1 MAADQRTGGSASQGD
16 GADAGAQKKRRRR
29 CRRPRRK
36 PDSSTKAGQAGQA
49 KSGGAKRS
57 GSKAVTDAAGTTTP
71 KAPKRKGR
79 KRGGKKRGGARGK
92 SRVPSGEKTAASKR
106 DTRRPKIPTT
116 REVSAGG
123 VVYRPSDDGIEV
135 VLASRR
141 TRRGQLA
148 WGLAKGG
155 IERGETK
162 EVAALREV
170 REETGMTAEIEADL
184 GDTKYMYVWD
194 DIRIRK
200 TVHFF
205 LMRHTG
211 GNVDDRD
218 DEMEE
223 VRWFPLDRAV
233 KRAAYRGERDMLV
246 KASEPRKRRWP
257 TRSSRSRSA
266 SGRAC
271 C

>member
-1 MAADQRTGGSASQGD
+1 MTPDDPARNVASQEQQPAGD
-16 GADAGAQKKRRRR
+16 ASRKRRRR
-29 CRRPRRK
+29 RRPRRK
-36 PDSSTKAGQAGQA
+36 PGAATSGNATGAQA
-49 KSGGAKRS
+49 KKGGAAGGGGEKSS
-57 GSKAVTDAAGTTTP
+57 GSGRHRASSGAS
-71 KAPKRKGR
+71 KRKGQQR
-79 KRGGKKRGGARGK
+79 SGTKQRSAKQHSGHGAKTTGTKRGVARRGERKSPAR
-92 SRVPSGEKTAASKR
+92 RQ
-106 DTRRPKIPTT
+106 KIPTT

-123 VVYRPSDDGIEV
+123 VVYRRTDEDIEV
-135 VLASRR
+135 LLASRR

-155 IERGETK
+155 IEEGETK
-162 EVAALREV
+162 EVAAIREV

-211 GNVDDRD
+211 GNADDRD

-223 VRWFPLDRAV
+223 IRWFPMERAI

-246 KASEPRKRRWP
+246 KASELLK
-257 TRSSRSRSA
+257 
-266 SGRAC
+266 
-271 C
+271 

>member
-1 MAADQRTGGSASQGD
+1 MAGDEPTRTPAPQGESAGSGASR
-16 GADAGAQKKRRRR
+16 KRRRR
-29 CRRPRRK
+29 RRPRRK
-36 PDSSTKAGQAGQA
+36 PEAASAAGSTAQA
-49 KSGGAKRS
+49 KKTDGQRSGETASASSGAAKRTGRQRSRAKQRSKKQGAGKATTKRGARGGAKR
-57 GSKAVTDAAGTTTP
+57 GGAKGTTKP
-71 KAPKRKGR
+71 P
-79 KRGGKKRGGARGK
+79 
-92 SRVPSGEKTAASKR
+92 E
-106 DTRRPKIPTT
+106 RRAKIPTT

-123 VVYRPSDDGIEV
+123 VVYRETDDGIEV

-155 IERGETK
+155 IEEGETK
-162 EVAALREV
+162 EDAAIREV

-211 GNVDDRD
+211 GNADDRD

-223 VRWFPLDRAV
+223 IRWFPMERAI

-246 KASEPRKRRWP
+246 KASELLR
-257 TRSSRSRSA
+257 
-266 SGRAC
+266 
-271 C
+271 

>member
-1 MAADQRTGGSASQGD
+1 MAADEPARSTASQEQK
-16 GADAGAQKKRRRR
+16 ARPDAPRKRRRR
-29 CRRPRRK
+29 RRPRRK
-36 PDSSTKAGQAGQA
+36 PSGATQGGASSTQANKTVAKKGDGESPSSGATKRTGRQRSRKKQRSGNPHAGKGAKATSA
-49 KSGGAKRS
+49 KRGTTNRGGAKPS
-57 GSKAVTDAAGTTTP
+57 
-71 KAPKRKGR
+71 APRQ
-79 KRGGKKRGGARGK
+79 
-92 SRVPSGEKTAASKR
+92 
-106 DTRRPKIPTT
+106 KIPTT

-123 VVYRPSDDGIEV
+123 VVYRKTDEGIEV

-155 IERGETK
+155 IEEGESRET
-162 EVAALREV
+162 AAIREV

-223 VRWFPLDRAV
+223 IRWFPMERAI

-246 KASEPRKRRWP
+246 KASELL
-257 TRSSRSRSA
+257 A
-266 SGRAC
+266 
-271 C
+271 

>member
-1 MAADQRTGGSASQGD
+1 MAADEPTKRPAPQEDSGGAETPR
-16 GADAGAQKKRRRR
+16 KRRRR
-29 CRRPRRK
+29 RRPRRK
-36 PDSSTKAGQAGQA
+36 PDAASGAGASKARSKKTGAERSGA
-49 KSGGAKRS
+49 EASASSGGAKRKGRQRS
-57 GSKAVTDAAGTTTP
+57 RTNQRRGKVGQTEGGAATATTRTGSKQ
-71 KAPKRKGR
+71 
-79 KRGGKKRGGARGK
+79 GGAKAG
-92 SRVPSGEKTAASKR
+92 AKR
-106 DTRRPKIPTT
+106 PARRPKIPTT

-123 VVYRPSDDGIEV
+123 VVYRKSDDGVEV

-155 IERGETK
+155 IEEGETK
-162 EVAALREV
+162 EAAAIREV

-223 VRWFPLDRAV
+223 IRWFPMERAI

-246 KASEPRKRRWP
+246 KASGLLR
-257 TRSSRSRSA
+257 
-266 SGRAC
+266 
-271 C
+271 

>member
-1 MAADQRTGGSASQGD
+1 MAADEPTRTPAPQGD
-16 GADAGAQKKRRRR
+16 KGGAGTPKKRRRR
-29 CRRPRRK
+29 RRPRRK
-36 PDSSTKAGQAGQA
+36 PGAATTAAG
-49 KSGGAKRS
+49 SGAQPKKDGGRQG
-57 GSKAVTDAAGTTTP
+57 GSKASSASTTTGGSAAG
-71 KAPKRKGR
+71 KGR
-79 KRGGKKRGGARGK
+79 KRGGKKRSSTAKAQGGRSKGTAKRGA
-92 SRVPSGEKTAASKR
+92 P
-106 DTRRPKIPTT
+106 RPKIPTT

-123 VVYRPSDDGIEV
+123 VVYRRSDDGIEV

-162 EVAALREV
+162 EVAAIREV

-223 VRWFPLDRAV
+223 IRWFPLERAI

-246 KASEPRKRRWP
+246 KASELL
-257 TRSSRSRSA
+257 A
-266 SGRAC
+266 
-271 C
+271 

>member
-1 MAADQRTGGSASQGD
+1 MGQTEGGAATATTRTGSKQG
-16 GADAGAQKKRRRR
+16 GAKAGGKGGAKAGAKGPA
-29 CRRPRRK
+29 RRPR
-36 PDSSTKAGQAGQA
+36 
-49 KSGGAKRS
+49 
-57 GSKAVTDAAGTTTP
+57 
-71 KAPKRKGR
+71 
-79 KRGGKKRGGARGK
+79 
-92 SRVPSGEKTAASKR
+92 
-106 DTRRPKIPTT
+106 IPTT

-123 VVYRPSDDGIEV
+123 VVYRKSDDGVEV

-155 IERGETK
+155 IEEGETK
-162 EVAALREV
+162 EAAAIREV

-223 VRWFPLDRAV
+223 IRWFPMERAI

-246 KASEPRKRRWP
+246 KASGLLR
-257 TRSSRSRSA
+257 
-266 SGRAC
+266 
-271 C
+271 

>member
-1 MAADQRTGGSASQGD
+1 VQPK
-16 GADAGAQKKRRRR
+16 ADAGRRTD
-29 CRRPRRK
+29 P
-36 PDSSTKAGQAGQA
+36 KATTATPPKIG
-49 KSGGAKRS
+49 
-57 GSKAVTDAAGTTTP
+57 AAGN
-71 KAPKRKGR
+71 KGKRGGG
-79 KRGGKKRGGARGK
+79 KRGGKKRGGKKRTAKAAPSKAAARG
-92 SRVPSGEKTAASKR
+92 TAKR
-106 DTRRPKIPTT
+106 GAQRPKIPTT

-123 VVYRPSDDGIEV
+123 VVYRRADDGIEI

-162 EVAALREV
+162 EAAAIREV

-223 VRWFPLDRAV
+223 IRWFPLERAI

-246 KASEPRKRRWP
+246 KASELLK
-257 TRSSRSRSA
+257 
-266 SGRAC
+266 
-271 C
+271 

>member
-1 MAADQRTGGSASQGD
+1 MARSKKTGAERSGAKASAS
-16 GADAGAQKKRRRR
+16 
-29 CRRPRRK
+29 
-36 PDSSTKAGQAGQA
+36 
-49 KSGGAKRS
+49 SGGAKRKGRQRS
-57 GSKAVTDAAGTTTP
+57 RTNQRRGKVGQTEGGAATATTRTGSKQGGA
-71 KAPKRKGR
+71 KA
-79 KRGGKKRGGARGK
+79 GGKGGAKAGAK
-92 SRVPSGEKTAASKR
+92 GPA
-106 DTRRPKIPTT
+106 RRPRIPTT

-123 VVYRPSDDGIEV
+123 VVYRKSDDGVEV

-155 IERGETK
+155 IEEGETK
-162 EVAALREV
+162 EAAAIREV

-223 VRWFPLDRAV
+223 IRWFPMERAI

-246 KASEPRKRRWP
+246 KASGLLR
-257 TRSSRSRSA
+257 
-266 SGRAC
+266 
-271 C
+271 

>member
-1 MAADQRTGGSASQGD
+1 MAADEPARSTASQEQK
-16 GADAGAQKKRRRR
+16 ARPDAPRKRRRR
-29 CRRPRRK
+29 RRPRRK
-36 PDSSTKAGQAGQA
+36 PSSATSTGGAAGASANKTGAKQGDA
-49 KSGGAKRS
+49 KSSSSGGTKRTGRQRSRKKQRSGKTNAGEGAKAT
-57 GSKAVTDAAGTTTP
+57 GG
-71 KAPKRKGR
+71 
-79 KRGGKKRGGARGK
+79 KRGAPKRGGAK
-92 SRVPSGEKTAASKR
+92 PSA
-106 DTRRPKIPTT
+106 RRQRIPTT

-123 VVYRPSDDGIEV
+123 VVYRKTDEGIEV

-155 IERGETK
+155 IEEGETK
-162 EVAALREV
+162 ETAATREV

-223 VRWFPLDRAV
+223 IRWFPMERAI

-246 KASEPRKRRWP
+246 KASELLR
-257 TRSSRSRSA
+257 
-266 SGRAC
+266 
-271 C
+271 

>member
-1 MAADQRTGGSASQGD
+1 MAADEPTGTPAPQGD
-16 GADAGAQKKRRRR
+16 KGGAPTPKKRRRR
-29 CRRPRRK
+29 RRPRRK
-36 PDSSTKAGQAGQA
+36 AGAATTGGGSGAQAKKAGRPEG
-49 KSGGAKRS
+49 
-57 GSKAVTDAAGTTTP
+57 GSKASAASGTAGGAA
-71 KAPKRKGR
+71 KKGR
-79 KRGGKKRGGARGK
+79 KRGGKKRGGAKRSSTPKTQAGRSKQTATRGA
-92 SRVPSGEKTAASKR
+92 P
-106 DTRRPKIPTT
+106 RPKIPTT

-123 VVYRPSDDGIEV
+123 VVYRRGDDGIEV

-162 EVAALREV
+162 EVAAIREV

-211 GNVDDRD
+211 GNVEDRD

-223 VRWFPLDRAV
+223 IRWFPLERAI

-246 KASEPRKRRWP
+246 KASELL
-257 TRSSRSRSA
+257 A
-266 SGRAC
+266 
-271 C
+271 

>member
-1 MAADQRTGGSASQGD
+1 MAGTDGPSEAANGGDQPP
-16 GADAGAQKKRRRR
+16 KRRRR
-29 CRRPRRK
+29 RRRRRPAGGQTPRQGVAAPTDPK
-36 PDSSTKAGQAGQA
+36 PRDTSKTTEKPTTGDAAKAPRSSA
-49 KSGGAKRS
+49 GAKRRGGRGRS
-57 GSKAVTDAAGTTTP
+57 RGKEPATAKQAAAGRGTKPRP
-71 KAPKRKGR
+71 K
-79 KRGGKKRGGARGK
+79 
-92 SRVPSGEKTAASKR
+92 
-106 DTRRPKIPTT
+106 KIPTT

-123 VVYRPSDDGIEV
+123 VVYRHTDDGAIEV

-155 IERGETK
+155 IEIGESK
-162 EVAALREV
+162 EDAAIREV
-170 REETGMTAEIEADL
+170 REETGLTADIEADL

-211 GNVDDRD
+211 GDVDDRD

-223 VRWFPLDRAV
+223 IRWFPLERAI

-246 KASEPRKRRWP
+246 KASELLR
-257 TRSSRSRSA
+257 
-266 SGRAC
+266 
-271 C
+271 